1 MVSTAVTVVL
11 VGFLLIG
18 FPFALVGAVFVSRGV
33 DRARERQELR
43 AAAMDTV
50 ASVQAGQRAKLLGTA
65 KAADTTPPLEAG
77 FSGELALAVQY
88 VVVEARPDGDG
99 GTDERRVYEG
109 ARTVPCELT
118 DETGS
123 VPVDADPETVDASDE
138 HHESIRVGKGEEPPE
153 RVQQFLRATADV
165 DGVFEGVDVGPF
177 NFGGRTRYYREW
189 RIAPGDRVF
198 VYGTGDRDPGA
209 DWGESLV
216 VRTNEAD
223 DGLFTNY
230 SLEEYAN
237 ESLLGIVWYLVV
249 GTALLVAP
257 VAVLTYMLLEM
268 GAL

>member
-11 VGFLLIG
+11 VGFVLVGL
-18 FPFALVGAVFVSRGV
+18 PFALVGAVFVRRGV
-33 DRARERQELR
+33 DRVHERRELQ
-43 AAAMDTV
+43 AAAMDSV
-50 ASVQAGQRAKLLGTA
+50 ASVQAGQRSKLLGTVE
-65 KAADTTPPLEAG
+65 AAAATAPLEAG
-77 FSGELALAVQY
+77 FSGEPALAVQY

-99 GTDERRVYEG
+99 GTDERRVYEDT
-109 ARTVPCELT
+109 RTVPCELT
-118 DETGS
+118 DDTGS
-123 VPVDADPETVDASDE
+123 VLVDPDPETVDASGE

-189 RIAPGDRVF
+189 RIAPGDRVL
-198 VYGTGDRDPGA
+198 VYGTGDRDPDA
-209 DWGESLV
+209 DWGESLL
-216 VRTNEAD
+216 VRTEEAH

-230 SLEEYAN
+230 SPDEYAN
-237 ESLLGIVWYLVV
+237 RSLLGVVGYLVV

-257 VAVLTYMLLEM
+257 VVVLTYMLLEM